1 MTAGDQVGEVRGRLR
16 AMSSELGANQRT
28 GEAHAAAL
36 ARAEQAE
43 GELERIRRKM
53 YQIVPDWKRL
63 KEQAQAFAASEAAAN
78 ERLRVLEEEL
88 EQLRYN
94 RSTMNSSDGIAQS
107 RSKADRDEQIVDL
120 STQLSDAKCRIAEL
134 EAVNNALV
142 KLTETSEAQSR
153 EHLAALKEQLN
164 GLQKSYQMSDATK
177 EAEVAKL
184 KEALANNVSSVEPR
198 GPSTRMDVSLVEL
211 ILSTLEHERSLSIA
225 ACHQSEADQETIQ
238 AMSHELEVIRLQYD
252 RASTAIDVLSRR
264 SCRSA
269 LATITCNA
277 ERGSGSRDM
286 PLHERGEQSES
297 VHQRNAERTQ
307 LRREITHLTEKYD
320 NVLEQLRDQHSYNWA
335 IVRLFNELQEESRE
349 GTEQTRTEEVR
360 EPPKPTDHGEQD
372 LSTVAPRPAKP
383 SSESRPNPSR
393 WQTRLIDRLT
403 KLFQRQLYDE
413 NGKPI
418 PRADM
423 SEETQ
428 FVYDPVL
435 KKYVD
440 LSDPTSGQPS
450 VPKLP
455 PQRSRGNPSA
465 RLSAARPGAGPR
477 SRYALP
483 DDFSCTSTPPAAAPL
498 STRHVPPPVPAPDA
512 LPDMHEA
519 ERLRFAREDA
529 LKARVESLQKDL
541 TARTNDLHRLIAGV
555 AAQSSRLRICAAPR
569 QRSRASSSTLYGL
582 LVGAGVAASAVFA
595 YN

>member
-1 MTAGDQVGEVRGRLR
+1 MMAGDQVGEVRGRLR

-28 GEAHAAAL
+28 AEAHAATL

-43 GELERIRRKM
+43 RELERIRRKM

-88 EQLRYN
+88 AQLRYN
-94 RSTMNSSDGIAQS
+94 HSTMNSSDGIAQS
-107 RSKADRDEQIVDL
+107 RSKVDRDEQIVDL

-198 GPSTRMDVSLVEL
+198 GPSIRMDVSLVEF
-211 ILSTLEHERSLSIA
+211 ILSALEHEQSLSIA
-225 ACHQSEADQETIQ
+225 ACRQSDADQETIQ
-238 AMSHELEVIRLQYD
+238 AMSHELEAIRLQYD

-264 SCRSA
+264 SCRRA

-286 PLHERGEQSES
+286 PLHERDEQSES
-297 VHQRNAERTQ
+297 VQFALHQRNAEITQ

-335 IVRLFNELQEESRE
+335 IVRLFNELKEESRE
-349 GTEQTRTEEVR
+349 ATEQKRTEEVR

-372 LSTVAPRPAKP
+372 LSTAAPGPAKP

-435 KKYVD
+435 KKDHEVILLLGSALRD
-440 LSDPTSGQPS
+440 QVLAL
-450 VPKLP
+450 VPGMRCRMTFRVLLHHQLQRHCRLVMCLLP
-455 PQRSRGNPSA
+455 CLLPMRCLTCT
-465 RLSAARPGAGPR
+465 RLSGCVSLAK
-477 SRYALP
+477 
-483 DDFSCTSTPPAAAPL
+483 
-498 STRHVPPPVPAPDA
+498 
-512 LPDMHEA
+512 MH
-519 ERLRFAREDA
+519 
-529 LKARVESLQKDL
+529 
-541 TARTNDLHRLIAGV
+541 
-555 AAQSSRLRICAAPR
+555 
-569 QRSRASSSTLYGL
+569 
-582 LVGAGVAASAVFA
+582 
-595 YN
+595 